1 MNPVEIIRKKRD
13 GEILTAKEIQYFVTG
28 FTNDDIPDYQVSAFA
43 MAVYFM
49 GFNNDEL
56 FQFTKYMIETGET
69 ISHENSMVDYVDK
82 HSTGGVGD
90 KLTLIVAP
98 IIAAC
103 GLKMPKMSGRGLS
116 FSGGTIDKLES
127 IKGFK
132 VDINGAEFL
141 KQIDD
146 IGLGIIGQSENIAKS
161 DKKLYAIRD
170 VTATVE
176 SIPLIASS
184 IVSKKIASGSKNI
197 VFDVKVGTGAF
208 MKDIKSGME
217 LARTLVDLVRDFG
230 GKSVAVV
237 TNMNNPIGHYVGNSL
252 EIIEVVECLKGN
264 LPKDIEEL
272 VLELSGQLLIIGGK
286 ANNMFDAKKLIIEK
300 LNNGKALKKFK
311 EFIEYQGGDISFL
324 DDYSKLT
331 QSKYMIEIKSDYEGF
346 ISFIDAEKI
355 GLLSLNIGA
364 GRITKKDI
372 IDYSAGIYI
381 PLKINNPVK
390 KGDVIG
396 VIYYSKSDLEINQV
410 IRDFK
415 SAFSFK
421 ENPVEETSMIFSVIS
436 WYT

>member
-28 FTNDDIPDYQVSAFA
+28 FTSGEIPDYQVSAFA

-49 GFNNDEL
+49 GLTDDEL
-56 FQFTKYMIETGET
+56 YQFTKQMIETGDIIEQEE
-69 ISHENSMVDYVDK
+69 SVAKYVDK

-98 IIAAC
+98 IVAAC

-127 IKGFK
+127 IKGFR
-132 VDINGAEFL
+132 VDISKADFH
-141 KQIDD
+141 KQIDE
-146 IGLGIIGQSENIAKS
+146 IGLGIIGQSDNIAKS
-161 DKKLYAIRD
+161 DKLLYAIRD

-197 VFDVKVGTGAF
+197 VFDVKVGIGAF
-208 MKDIKSGME
+208 MKDIKNGIK
-217 LARTLVDLVRDFG
+217 LANTLVDLVKDFG

-237 TNMNNPIGHYVGNSL
+237 TNMNYPLGHYVGNSL
-252 EIIEVVECLKGN
+252 EILEVVECLKGK

-272 VLELSGQLLIIGGK
+272 VYELSGQLLLIGDK
-286 ANNMFDAKKLIIEK
+286 ANSMFDAKKMVLEK
-300 LNNGKALKKFK
+300 INNGEALVKFK
-311 EFIEYQGGDISFL
+311 ELIEYQGGDSSFIM
-324 DDYSKLT
+324 DYSQLPQAMYK
-331 QSKYMIEIKSDYEGF
+331 IEVKSEYEGF

-364 GRITKKDI
+364 GRTKKKDI

-381 PLKINNPVK
+381 PLKINDRVE
-390 KGDVIG
+390 KGVTLG
-396 VIYYSKSDLEINQV
+396 VISHSKKDLDVNQV
-410 IRDFK
+410 VRDYI
-415 SAFSFK
+415 SAFSFQ
-421 ENPVEETSMIFSVIS
+421 ENTIEDTSMIFSVIS
-436 WYT
+436 RYT

>member
-28 FTNDDIPDYQVSAFA
+28 FTNGEIPDYQVSAFA

-56 FQFTKYMIETGET
+56 FQFTKHMIETGDT
-69 ISHENSMVDYVDK
+69 IKHKYNMVDFVDK

-90 KLTLIVAP
+90 KLTLIIGP
-98 IIAAC
+98 IVAAC

-116 FSGGTIDKLES
+116 YSGGTIDKLES

-132 VDINGAEFL
+132 VNLNETEFL
-141 KQIDD
+141 KQIHD
-146 IGLGIIGQSENIAKS
+146 IGLGIIGQSENIAIS

-197 VFDVKVGTGAF
+197 IFDVKVGIGAF
-208 MKDIKSGME
+208 MKDIKSGLE

-230 GKSVAVV
+230 GKSIAVV
-237 TNMNNPIGHYVGNSL
+237 TNMNNPLGHYVGNSL
-252 EIIEVVECLKGN
+252 EILEVTECLKGRM
-264 LPKDIEEL
+264 PKDIEEL
-272 VLELSGQLLIIGGK
+272 VNELAGQLLIIGGK
-286 ANNMFDAKKLIIEK
+286 ASHIQESKELIKEKIENGQA
-300 LNNGKALKKFK
+300 LNKFK
-311 EFIEYQGGDISFL
+311 ELIEYQCGDSSFL
-324 DDYSKLT
+324 DDYSELPQAKF
-331 QSKYMIEIKSDYEGF
+331 KIEIKSDYEGF

-355 GLLSLNIGA
+355 GLLSLDIGA
-364 GRITKKDI
+364 GRIRKNDI

-381 PLKINNPVK
+381 PLKLNDYVL

-396 VIYYSKSDLEINQV
+396 IIYHSREDLNLNQV
-410 IRDFK
+410 VKDYK
-415 SAFSFK
+415 SAFTFK
-421 ENPVEETSMIFSVIS
+421 ENKLKDISMVFSVIS
-436 WYT
+436 

>member
-28 FTNDDIPDYQVSAFA
+28 FTNGEIPDYQVSAFA

-49 GFNNDEL
+49 GFNDDEL
-56 FQFTKYMIETGET
+56 YQFTKQMIETGD
-69 ISHENSMVDYVDK
+69 IINHGVNLVNYVDK

-90 KLTLIVAP
+90 KLTLVVAP
-98 IIAAC
+98 IVAAC
-103 GLKMPKMSGRGLS
+103 GLKIPKMSGRGLS

-132 VDINGAEFL
+132 VDISRSDFL
-141 KQIDD
+141 KQIDE
-146 IGLGIIGQSENIAKS
+146 IGLGIIGQSDNIAKS
-161 DKKLYAIRD
+161 DKQLYGIRD

-197 VFDVKVGTGAF
+197 IFDVKVGIGAF
-208 MKDIKSGME
+208 MKDIKSGIA
-217 LARTLVDLVRDFG
+217 LARTLVDLVKDFG

-237 TNMNNPIGHYVGNSL
+237 SNMNNPLGHYVGNSL
-252 EIIEVVECLKGN
+252 EIMEVVECLKGN

-272 VLELSGQLLIIGGK
+272 VYELSGQLLIIGGK
-286 ANNMFDAKKLIIEK
+286 ANNIFDAKKMVIDKI
-300 LNNGKALKKFK
+300 NNGEALIKFK
-311 EFIEYQGGDISFL
+311 ELIEHQGGDSSFFS
-324 DDYSKLT
+324 DYSKLP
-331 QSKYMIEIKSDYEGF
+331 QSKYKIEVKSEFEGF

-355 GLLSLNIGA
+355 GLLSINIGA

-372 IDYSAGIYI
+372 IDYSAGTYI
-381 PLKINNPVK
+381 PLKINDQVS
-390 KGDVIG
+390 KGDIIG
-396 VIYYSKSDLEINQV
+396 IIYHSKPDLDIKQV
-410 IRDFK
+410 VREYK

-421 ENPVEETSMIFSVIS
+421 ENPGEDTSMIFSVIS
-436 WYT
+436 

>member
-28 FTNDDIPDYQVSAFA
+28 FTNGVIPDYQVSAFA

-56 FQFTKYMIETGET
+56 FQFTKYMIETGDT
-69 ISHENSMVDYVDK
+69 IRHENSMADYVDK

-98 IIAAC
+98 IVAAC

-132 VDINGAEFL
+132 VSINGAEFL

-197 VFDVKVGTGAF
+197 IFDVKVGIGAF
-208 MKDIKSGME
+208 MKDIKSGIE

-230 GKSVAVV
+230 GKSIAVV
-237 TNMNNPIGHYVGNSL
+237 TNMNNPLGHYVGNSL
-252 EIIEVVECLKGN
+252 EIMEVVECLKGN
-264 LPKDIEEL
+264 SPKDIEEL
-272 VLELSGQLLIIGGK
+272 VYELSGQLLIIGDK
-286 ANNMFDAKKLIIEK
+286 ANNMIDAKKLIIEK
-300 LNNGKALKKFK
+300 LNNGKALNKFK
-311 EFIEYQGGDISFL
+311 ELIEYQGGDSSFI
-324 DDYSKLT
+324 DDYSKLPQAKFKT
-331 QSKYMIEIKSDYEGF
+331 EIKSDYEGF

-381 PLKINNPVK
+381 PLKINDSVK

-396 VIYYSKSDLEINQV
+396 VIYYSKPDLNINQV

-421 ENPVEETSMIFSVIS
+421 ENPVEETSMVFSVIS
-436 WYT
+436 